1 MRRERANLTVRGPA
15 AVPVFPLPDVVLFPG
30 VRLPLHVFELRY
42 RTMVRDALSGGRTLA
57 IATLQ
62 PGWNHD
68 YQGSPAFHPI
78 GCLARFDQVEWL
90 PNDCYD
96 LLVTGTERVRFG
108 RVVREFPYRAC
119 EVEVL
124 PVTPYDEDDPL
135 VGMERHALLAEMRRL
150 LPLGERAWCVTPVTQ
165 GDAGFEAT
173 VNMLAQSLRLDTTAR
188 LELLAQDSA
197 VERARRLGEL
207 MRRIQAPPPPDAGG
221 DAGRN

>member
-1 MRRERANLTVRGPA
+1 M
-15 AVPVFPLPDVVLFPG
+15 LFPG

-62 PGWNHD
+62 PGWDND
-68 YQGSPAFHPI
+68 YHGSPAFHPI

-96 LLVTGTERVRFG
+96 LLLTGTGRVRFS

-135 VGMERHALLAEMRRL
+135 AAMERHVLLAETRRL
-150 LPLGERAWCVTPVTQ
+150 LPLGERAWCVTPVTE
-165 GDAGFEAT
+165 GDARFEVM
-173 VNMLAQSLRLDTTAR
+173 VNTLAQSLRIETSAR
-188 LELLAQDSA
+188 LELLALDSA
-197 VERARRLGEL
+197 IERARRLGEL
-207 MRRIQAPPPPDAGG
+207 MRRIPAPTRPDAGG

>member
-1 MRRERANLTVRGPA
+1 
-15 AVPVFPLPDVVLFPG
+15 VLFPG

-57 IATLQ
+57 IATLE
-62 PGWNHD
+62 PGWDSD
-68 YQGSPAFHPI
+68 YHGSPAFHPI

-96 LLVTGTERVRFG
+96 LLLTGTGRVRFG

-119 EVEVL
+119 EVESL
-124 PVTPYDEDDPL
+124 PVTPYEEDDPL
-135 VGMERHALLAEMRRL
+135 VAMERHALISEMRRL
-150 LPLGERAWCVTPVTQ
+150 LPLGEQVWRVLPLAE
-165 GDAGFEAT
+165 GEARFEAL
-173 VNMLAQSLRLDTTAR
+173 VNALAHALRIDTACR

-207 MRRIQAPPPPDAGG
+207 MRRIPAPAGPARPDSGG
-221 DAGRN
+221 ELGRN

>member
-1 MRRERANLTVRGPA
+1 MRGPA

-57 IATLQ
+57 IATLE
-62 PGWNHD
+62 PGWDRD
-68 YQGSPAFHPI
+68 YDGSPAFHPV
-78 GCLARFDQVEWL
+78 GCLASFDQVEWL

-96 LLVTGTERVRFG
+96 LLLTGTGRVRFG

-119 EVEVL
+119 EVENL

-135 VGMERHALLAEMRRL
+135 VAMERHALTAEMHRL
-150 LPLGERAWCVTPVTQ
+150 LPLGEQAWRVLPVTE
-165 GDAGFEAT
+165 GGARFELLVNALAHALRIDTAT
-173 VNMLAQSLRLDTTAR
+173 R

-207 MRRIQAPPPPDAGG
+207 MRRIPAPARPGTGG
-221 DAGRN
+221 GEGRN